1 MLLGTNQL
9 SVELEESLEK
19 SERFLCYSAFFT
31 KPAAEWLLKHRE
43 FTINDC
49 LLVRALPEDF
59 ISGSCSF
66 DALKLML
73 RQNINVRMSTALH
86 AKIYAFDDCVYA
98 GSANLTARGLALV
111 DQHNQEIGLKGSISS
126 NDLEL
131 LENLWSQAETITDTK
146 LKMMEEFCHQHK
158 IKKSL
163 PDMSLI
169 WPKEIFNEVRD
180 IYCSDF
186 PQDYPTAE
194 IRFQTETSLQGS
206 LAYNWLKNAIIDN
219 GSMSFGA
226 LSALLHDDIY
236 DDPSPYRRDIKT
248 LLANLLSIVITLDTH
263 TLEIIRPRHSQVVKL
278 R

>member
-9 SVELEESLEK
+9 RVELEESLEK

-43 FTINDC
+43 FTINDF

-169 WPKEIFNEVRD
+169 WPKEILNEVRD

>member
-9 SVELEESLEK
+9 RVELEESLDK

-31 KPAAEWLLKHRE
+31 KPAAEWLIKHRE

-49 LLVRALPEDF
+49 LLVRALPDDF

-66 DALKLML
+66 NALKLML
-73 RQNINVRMSTALH
+73 RQNVNVKMSTALH

-111 DQHNQEIGLKGSISS
+111 DQHNQEIGLKGSLSS

-131 LENLWSQAETITDTK
+131 LGNLWSQAETITDTK
-146 LKMMEEFCHQHK
+146 LKMMEDFCHQHK

-194 IRFQTETSLQGS
+194 IRFQTVSSLQGS

>member
-9 SVELEESLEK
+9 RVELEESLEK

-169 WPKEIFNEVRD
+169 WPKEILNEVRD

>member
-9 SVELEESLEK
+9 RVELEKSLDK

-31 KPAAEWLLKHRE
+31 KPAAEWLIKHRE

-49 LLVRALPEDF
+49 LLVRALPDDF

-73 RQNINVRMSTALH
+73 RQNVNVKMSTALH

-111 DQHNQEIGLKGSISS
+111 DQHNQEIGLKGSLSS

-131 LENLWSQAETITDTK
+131 LGNLWSQAETITDTK
-146 LKMMEEFCHQHK
+146 LKMMEDFCHQHK

-186 PQDYPTAE
+186 PQDYPTTE
-194 IRFQTETSLQGS
+194 IRFQTESSLQGS